1 MYKWYALGLSIII
14 IWCLP
19 SVIVIPLISCIMY
32 THPWSYPLFYSL
44 DKWMASIV
52 PKKFEQSTSRTPET
66 TTVSVAKPSTPTS
79 TSTSTVSVIPDL
91 NVIFCRHVTKLGKR
105 CRGDPGTHGWCKRH
119 IKTASPAP
127 IE

>member
-1 MYKWYALGLSIII
+1 MYKWYAVGLSIII
-14 IWCLP
+14 VWCLP

-52 PKKFEQSTSRTPET
+52 PKKTEQSTLRTPET
-66 TTVSVAKPSTPTS
+66 TTVPAAKPSIS
-79 TSTSTVSVIPDL
+79 TTTVSGIPDL
-91 NVIFCRHVTKLGKR
+91 NIIFCRHVTKLGKR

-119 IKTASPAP
+119 IKTTSPAP